1 MCQVS
6 SLTPLF
12 LPQNKLDG
20 GLGIW
25 VKIWTKECCL
35 SGCTKQ
41 IIQRIDDVGLYFN
54 PQTDQPSEK
63 HAALRIIHMVVL
75 KPAEITFSTRQLRG
89 IFVYIN
95 HGIPGEGLL
104 IFRHSERGM
113 TRSWQV
119 IVEKWVNPFRTEAKC
134 WIFTFILGRLVNVP
148 SPKTALT
155 NREAMHGRPQLG
167 MADRFCCHRRG
178 WRAVAACG
186 EVSSLCLLTAYRNI
200 HQGLEEYPSSR
211 FSTSLLFWIFLPED
225 LTMPWHFAGHLNS
238 SRLGYQS

>member
-1 MCQVS
+1 MSPQNALLAQELFRAARCVSQVAFPSLLVCALGSCLDSWVSTVKMCQVS

-89 IFVYIN
+89 ILFTSIMAFQGKAFLSF
-95 HGIPGEGLL
+95 GILKGVW
-104 IFRHSERGM
+104 RG
-113 TRSWQV
+113 
-119 IVEKWVNPFRTEAKC
+119 
-134 WIFTFILGRLVNVP
+134 
-148 SPKTALT
+148 
-155 NREAMHGRPQLG
+155 HGR
-167 MADRFCCHRRG
+167 
-178 WRAVAACG
+178 
-186 EVSSLCLLTAYRNI
+186 SSLKNGST
-200 HQGLEEYPSSR
+200 HLEQKQNVE
-211 FSTSLLFWIFLPED
+211 FSLLSLADW
-225 LTMPWHFAGHLNS
+225 
-238 SRLGYQS
+238 